1 MQELVP
7 TWKNALSVWWL
18 ITWRGLVG
26 FLFLVFA
33 IAVLVDSLATLI
45 GGRSGTFSI
54 IGAIGA
60 WVLSIF
66 WGLVVVR
73 MALRKRYRHFRV
85 ALIGNLPNP
94 ILFRDAHKRAPVNL
108 PSSSEFP

>member
-26 FLFLVFA
+26 FIFLVFA

-85 ALIGNLPNP
+85 ALIGNAADPASHA
-94 ILFRDAHKRAPVNL
+94 DAL
-108 PSSSEFP
+108 TS